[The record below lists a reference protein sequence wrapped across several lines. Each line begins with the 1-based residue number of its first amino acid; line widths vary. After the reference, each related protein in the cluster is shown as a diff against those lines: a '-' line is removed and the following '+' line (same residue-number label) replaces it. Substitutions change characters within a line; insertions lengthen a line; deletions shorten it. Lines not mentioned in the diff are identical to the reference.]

1 MPDKVTS
8 SRQTEDL
15 ADHTVDVGV
24 IDRGITIRQPWASL
38 IALGVKTF
46 ETRSRP
52 TSYRGPVMIHAAKAA
67 PQKFVGDFF
76 CEMYD
81 RWADRNWCMSGP
93 NVPDWPL
100 PLGAVVAVAEIVDSL
115 PVLAFDDELDKAW
128 KPHIAPTRQCDNESV
143 TEMGHWLGRSPDDG
157 PMGRP
162 TWRINDI
169 TDQLPYGDW
178 TPGRWAHQLANVRPL
193 DVPVPCKGSQAIP
206 WRADQATIDA
216 VAEQIGGA

>member
-8 SRQTEDL
+8 SRQTEYL

-52 TSYRGPVMIHAAKAA
+52 TGYRGPVMIHAAKAA

-93 NVPDWPL
+93 NVPDRPL
-100 PLGAVVAVAEIVDSL
+100 PLGAVVAVANIVDSL
-115 PVLAFDDELDKAW
+115 PIFRGPIDEQHPAFEHWPKSAVGDERLFLFDQ
-128 KPHIAPTRQCDNESV
+128 T
-143 TEMGHWLGRSPDDG
+143 MGCHDLS
-157 PMGRP
+157 
-162 TWRINDI
+162 
-169 TDQLPYGDW
+169 DQLPYGDW
-178 TPGRWAHQLANVRPL
+178 TTGRWAHQLANVRPL